1 MKKCSIS
8 IVLLFSIMFFSCQNE
23 ESLIGEDLLVDDLHE
38 IFVYPDSLIQV
49 PVMSIRE
56 DSVSAQS
63 QFSLV
68 GSYTDSY
75 FGYSES
81 SCMFQVLLPNNEM
94 SFSAISI
101 SNIELVI
108 PYDGFYGDSLAEFN
122 FEIHKLEENISAVDT
137 VNYFSNQVIESS
149 LIYSSNP
156 ISLSSIKES
165 DTLQLNL
172 PLDFGLNEIL
182 NLNSNQLNN
191 NEAFTEAFK
200 GFRINAVPISIN
212 NSAILYLETVS
223 DNAFLKIDYLDSD
236 SNIQSVN
243 FPIGSQSMRLN
254 QFTHNYTEAPVLN
267 NDSDTLIAIQSM
279 GGILTEIDLSFLQ
292 SLQDSGY
299 IVNNATIKFNIAN
312 HESNITFPAQISL
325 VEYVDNQLLSIEGI
339 TGGALN
345 EEETYYEFIFTQHI
359 QKILSYNH
367 NTICRLYTY
376 GRTSNA
382 DRLVLSNNIELI
394 LTLIKG

>member
-1 MKKCSIS
+1 MKKYSIS
-8 IVLLFSIMFFSCQNE
+8 TIVLFSLMFFACQNE

-38 IFVYPDSLIQV
+38 IFIYPDSLIQL
-49 PVMSIRE
+49 PVKSIRE

-68 GSYTDSY
+68 GSYADSY
-75 FGYSES
+75 FGDSES
-81 SCMFQVLLPNNEM
+81 SCMFQILLPNNEM
-94 SFSAISI
+94 SFNAISI

-122 FEIHKLEENISAVDT
+122 FEISKLEENISALDT
-137 VNYFSNQVIESS
+137 VNYFSNQAIESS
-149 LIYSSNP
+149 LIYSSSP
-156 ISLSSIKES
+156 LSLLSIKES
-165 DTLQLNL
+165 DTLKLNL

-182 NLNSNQLNN
+182 NLNSDQLNN

-200 GFRINAVPISIN
+200 GFQINAIPISIN
-212 NSAILYLETVS
+212 NSAILYLETAS
-223 DNAFLKIDYLDSD
+223 DNAFLKVDYLDSD

-254 QFTHNYTEAPVLN
+254 QFTHNYTNSPVLN

-279 GGILTEIDLSFLQ
+279 GGILTEIDLLFLQ

-299 IVNNATIKFNIAN
+299 VVNNATIKFNIAN
-312 HESNITFPAQISL
+312 HESNIDYPAQISL
-325 VEYVDNQLLSIEGI
+325 VEYDDDQLLSIEGL

-345 EEETYYEFIFTQHI
+345 EEETYYEFVFTQHV

-367 NTICRLYTY
+367 NTTCRLYTY

-382 DRLVLSNNIELI
+382 DRLVLSKNIELV